1 LSNNTNISSSF
12 AVKVENRRKINVDV
26 YKNHETT
33 PTMNLS
39 PGDQATFSSSTIAST
54 RDSKII
60 PTPQLDSIQVESCG
74 SVFNPRCDI
83 RYLKISSSKDLPA
96 QPLRS
101 ETRGDQLLK
110 KEGDGEEKPIVSVT
124 LGQDE
129 PPAPIASCQG
139 VSCTLFGA
147 GAGIALGHLF
157 YNVSP
162 FLWGGALAASVIGG
176 IVALL
181 ITRAKKNDSNN

>member
-1 LSNNTNISSSF
+1 MSNNTNKSSF

-39 PGDQATFSSSTIAST
+39 PGDQATFSSSTAST

-60 PTPQLDSIQVESCG
+60 PTPQIDSIQVESCG

-83 RYLKISSSKDLPA
+83 RYLEISSSKDLPV
-96 QPLRS
+96 QPLIS
-101 ETRGDQLLK
+101 ETRGDQLLRE
-110 KEGDGEEKPIVSVT
+110 EGDGEDKPIVSVT

-129 PPAPIASCQG
+129 PPAPIASYQG

-162 FLWGGALAASVIGG
+162 FLWGGVLAASVIGG
-176 IVALL
+176 VVTML
-181 ITRAKKNDSNN
+181 ISRAKQK